1 MKYLTD
7 NTRQVGGSGGRSASK
22 AGDAL
27 GGVSGGGNGVRTRP
41 DHAPGAALAPGL
53 TATMEH

>member
-7 NTRQVGGSGGRSASK
+7 NTRNLAVVGGSGGRSASK

-27 GGVSGGGNGVRTRP
+27 GGVSGGGDDVRTRP

-53 TATMEH
+53 